1 MEWYNSNTKMI
12 CERSFWQFI
21 HATTLLHGW
30 LELARD
36 QDGVDP
42 VVTLAIPL
50 FVLAAVFRLW
60 QYNKFKYNVISLN
73 LLTD

>member
-12 CERSFWQFI
+12 CEWSFWQFI

-42 VVTLAIPL
+42 VVTTGNSPLCSRSRFPALAI
-50 FVLAAVFRLW
+50 
-60 QYNKFKYNVISLN
+60 
-73 LLTD
+73 

>member
-1 MEWYNSNTKMI
+1 MSGLFGSLFMQPLYGMAGLS
-12 CERSFWQFI
+12 
-21 HATTLLHGW
+21 
-30 LELARD
+30 RD

-42 VVTLAIPL
+42 VVATAL

-73 LLTD
+73 LLTDQERLI